1 MNTIGTNAEAGIEHQ
16 SLSVLRED
24 VAEQF
29 PTLGKPLIAYI
40 GAMASGCTVDVCR
53 VASRMSEMGSMV

>member
-29 PTLGKPLIAYI
+29 PKLGKPLIIAYI
-40 GAMASGCTVDVCR
+40 GAMASGCTVDV
-53 VASRMSEMGSMV
+53 

>member
-40 GAMASGCTVDVCR
+40 GAMASGCTVDV
-53 VASRMSEMGSMV
+53 